1 MKAPRHWPLCGEFT
15 WTGEFPAQRASY
27 AENVSIWWRHHV
39 SCSSQLS
46 FQNHRINHFKIISML
61 RILLLELIYM
71 CLCVCASCND
81 IAFSKILT
89 KYNRIWR
96 TYSCYNHVSR
106 VLPHEC
112 TSTCHRDQ
120 QKLVTKACV
129 LWSNSSTKH
138 SHQCRFSVW
147 FHMPC
152 VCNVIHIVTPHVWR
166 NTHDNYRYIERYCC
180 GRTNLTPIKKPTC
193 YPSHHISNIVIYFA
207 YHWNHLRVSDGSWWP
222 GDRLSIKMSSYQYKD
237 PHVKDKTV
245 SKHSYL

>member
-1 MKAPRHWPLCGEFT
+1 MH
-15 WTGEFPAQRASY
+15 
-27 AENVSIWWRHHV
+27 
-39 SCSSQLS
+39 
-46 FQNHRINHFKIISML
+46 
-61 RILLLELIYM
+61 
-71 CLCVCASCND
+71 
-81 IAFSKILT
+81 
-89 KYNRIWR
+89 
-96 TYSCYNHVSR
+96 
-106 VLPHEC
+106 
-112 TSTCHRDQ
+112 
-120 QKLVTKACV
+120 LVTTSLSQRYSQNIIAYDARIHV
-129 LWSNSSTKH
+129 IIMWAEFYHMGVHPHAIGTNRNLLPRPVFNLWSNSSTKH